1 MILVTGRLA
10 LLWIILEK
18 DLYWIPSG
26 ERMNSVFEAPSA
38 ILLFQPAGSEF
49 PPSPQDFLVEP
60 SMISQLWW

>member
-26 ERMNSVFEAPSA
+26 ERMNSVFDSPSA
-38 ILLFQPAGSEF
+38 ILLFQPAGSEL

-60 SMISQLWW
+60 NMRNHLI